1 MITLIDEK
9 EIAENLIKDFN
20 SINFDT
26 YKKLQCYTKY
36 LKNETQMTKNEIRNE
51 LDEIMMKYYTGFV
64 MADWD
69 KTLQKIVNKYTKPT
83 NREYKKSKEIKIY
96 KEELDFIKN
105 IGDVGSVK
113 DIEVE
118 KVLFIMLVL
127 GKISGFHDDNL
138 WVNSKSLD
146 IFKMARFKY
155 KQKSDK
161 QKIQREKLIYDLAN
175 YKNGDVL
182 DVSTFGRSTG
192 IKLLFGVE
200 EGEEVLLID
209 KNTDLDNIIVKYL
222 EWRNKEDYDYCTV
235 CGKEIIDIN
244 GKTIYCKNCAKEVNR
259 EKTRKRMTN
268 RKISICEC

>member
-127 GKISGFHDDNL
+127 GKISGFNDNSL
-138 WVNSKSLD
+138 WVNSRSLD
-146 IFKMARFKY
+146 IFKMSRFKY

-209 KNTDLDNIIVKYL
+209 KNTDLDNVIVKYL

-235 CGKEIIDIN
+235 CGKNIINTN
-244 GKTIYCKNCAKEVNR
+244 GKTIYCKKCAINKKKNDDKIR
-259 EKTRKRMTN
+259 IKNTRMKM
-268 RKISICEC
+268 